1 MLYPTELRGH
11 IMKWLREIATGAG
24 ALAMTLSDTL
34 TEKRPRNETKRSLRG
49 RLSAAPASSNEVR
62 ARRRGH
68 APALRI
74 LQKYLREI
82 ATGASALAM
91 TLIPAQWRRKAV
103 RKRSRP
109 GGRSR
114 RGFRPSPGSARPS
127 CRRRTGRGSL
137 SRARAGTPRSRAAW
151 QGCRAGSACSGR
163 RRHRRPSSS
172 RRRWRR
178 R

>member
-82 ATGASALAM
+82 AAGASALAM
-91 TLIPAQWRRKAV
+91 ILIPAQNCRVTCPMAKKGCQKALSSG
-103 RKRSRP
+103 RAESKRLSAFSGISSPFMQATNWPWLIVSCASRNSATSCSLA
-109 GGRSR
+109 RLSR
-114 RGFRPSPGSARPS
+114 RI
-127 CRRRTGRGSL
+127 CVQ
-137 SRARAGTPRSRAAW
+137 RA
-151 QGCRAGSACSGR
+151 
-163 RRHRRPSSS
+163 
-172 RRRWRR
+172 
-178 R
+178 